1 MISMWLEVKRV
12 MGSTVVVAN
21 VVVQIN
27 FSIIPLAISPLK
39 ARPE

>member
-1 MISMWLEVKRV
+1 MWSGVKQV

-27 FSIIPLAISPLK
+27 FSIMPLAISPLK